1 MKQLVFAAVT
11 AAAIVFGAGGPALA
25 QAMSDDD
32 DSIDQNMVADDLARE
47 YLKRDLSAET
57 AVRIALITRR
67 DELDVFAQ
75 PDVADADALD
85 DKFLLFVAEIR
96 AAFYRDLG
104 AQQAAAYLTDMQSRI
119 AHAADV
125 AQGLYEAGT
134 MGVLDMMRIQAAQ
147 AGFNGDV
154 ALARATA
161 AIENGRLANLIH
173 VNPDDIKVPPR
184 FLDVP
189 PEPAFEP
196 ETVAGSGDLHWAI
209 RQSYIAYCAARERA
223 WTYQEIA
230 LPKRRT
236 VAELVTVGA
245 YMQAD
250 VFAVLSELSGV
261 GAVMLT
267 TIEAQRDFW
276 LAENALRVAEV
287 PHVEPPPPPRLGL
300 GLPLA
305 LADRR

>member
-47 YLKRDLSAET
+47 YLKKDLSAET

-104 AQQAAAYLTDMQSRI
+104 AQQASAYLTDMQSRI
-119 AHAADV
+119 ARAVDV

-134 MGVLDMMRIQAAQ
+134 MGLLDMMRIQAAQ

-161 AIENGRLANLIH
+161 AIENGRLANLIR
-173 VNPDDIKVPPR
+173 VNPDEIKVPPR

-196 ETVAGSGDLHWAI
+196 ETVADSPDIHWAI
-209 RQSYIAYCAARERA
+209 HASYIAYCAARERA
-223 WTYQEIA
+223 WNYQEIA
-230 LPKRRT
+230 LPKRRS
-236 VAELVTVGA
+236 VAEQVTVRA
-245 YMQAD
+245 YMQSD
-250 VFAVLSELSGV
+250 VFTVLSELSGV
-261 GAVMLT
+261 GAITLT

-287 PHVEPPPPPRLGL
+287 LHVEPPPPPRLGV

-305 LADRR
+305 LADRH